1 MARRTAVRPAL
12 KAVSWPSPSSSI
24 AAVST
29 GHRKI
34 PCIDLLRL
42 VVFKRVLSGL
52 VTAAGKRAAV
62 MLTAGAAVLLMI
74 AGCSLVPF
82 FAG

>member
-1 MARRTAVRPAL
+1 
-12 KAVSWPSPSSSI
+12 
-24 AAVST
+24 
-29 GHRKI
+29 
-34 PCIDLLRL
+34 
-42 VVFKRVLSGL
+42 VFKRVLSGL